1 MIKRYSVL
9 VAMITLSLVVCLGLI
24 ACATFTKS
32 AYQAGAMSKA
42 GFELTM
48 TGMGELYKEGF
59 IKDPVRDETIKLGKA
74 YKDLHNSAIEALAR
88 YKEKGSPTDK
98 QAYLQLASEASVLLA
113 KFLNYVR
120 PYLLDG
126 GKEVP

>member
-1 MIKRYSVL
+1 MVKRYKML
-9 VAMITLSLVVCLGLI
+9 VAMVSLSLVMFLGLI

-32 AYQAGAMSKA
+32 AYQAGAVSKA

-59 IKDPVRDETIKLGKA
+59 IKDAVRDETIKLGKA
-74 YKDLHNSAIEALAR
+74 YKDIHNSAIEALAR
-88 YKEKGSPTDK
+88 YKEKGAPADK
-98 QAYLQLASEASVLLA
+98 QSYLQLAAEASVILA
-113 KFLNYVR
+113 KFFNYVR

-126 GKEVP
+126 GKEMP